1 MQYAA
6 VYCTWELQYKCRNA
20 RSFPVAML
28 EVTDSGFCPTG
39 EVRTLSGL
47 TCLHCM
53 SWMMWSLFQSKAK
66 SAWTEP
72 RSAEG
77 SAGLES
83 VISRLL
89 PKTLLRITSNI
100 LHTFIQ
106 NILEQLKRHL
116 KQLVA
121 TFACRTS
128 ESPFFIDHPLS
139 VVVFHQEMLK
149 RLEGQLDIA
158 RLMG

>member
-1 MQYAA
+1 
-6 VYCTWELQYKCRNA
+6 
-20 RSFPVAML
+20 
-28 EVTDSGFCPTG
+28 
-39 EVRTLSGL
+39 
-47 TCLHCM
+47 
-53 SWMMWSLFQSKAK
+53 MWSLFQSKAK
-66 SAWTEP
+66 NAWTEP

-89 PKTLLRITSNI
+89 PKTLLRITSYTSYI
-100 LHTFIQ
+100 HTEHFGTTETT
-106 NILEQLKRHL
+106 LE
-116 KQLVA
+116 A
-121 TFACRTS
+121 ACS
-128 ESPFFIDHPLS
+128 DFCLSYFGEPFFIDHPLS